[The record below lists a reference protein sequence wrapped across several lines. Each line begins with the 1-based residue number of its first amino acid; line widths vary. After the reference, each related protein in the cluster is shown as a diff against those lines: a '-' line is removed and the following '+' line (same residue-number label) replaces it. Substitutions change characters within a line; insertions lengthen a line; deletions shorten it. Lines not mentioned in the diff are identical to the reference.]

1 MTRDLGRALV
11 DDEALRALSRNRA
24 TFHQVWEA
32 AVELGIAPYFGWRI
46 EQTEALG
53 WATATTRRAH
63 ETRMQ
68 AAAVEAKQRAEL
80 ERVSAALDDGR
91 VAALVMDGA
100 ALAYSHYP
108 EPALRP
114 RAAMALLVN
123 HGDRGEAERLLSAIG
138 YEADLKSSKRL
149 SGCCEYRR
157 RDRSVPEPIDLRWR
171 IGDGPA
177 SLEALPFTDA
187 WRRRVPVPSLA
198 HAMTFIVPD
207 RLLVACLQ
215 CAAFGASR
223 VPLMDLLDVHLLA
236 VSLTL
241 AQWQDFVD
249 RASSPQ
255 ARAACVRTLREV
267 VELFGTSLLP
277 DVHEWIDQRVPPGGA
292 TRAHAPAA
300 YRERAIAGVWDWM
313 FGAREAID
321 R

>member
-32 AVELGIAPYFGWRI
+32 AVERGIAPYFGWRI
-46 EQTEALG
+46 EQTESFG

-68 AAAVEAKQRAEL
+68 AAAAEAKQRAEL
-80 ERVSAALDDGR
+80 ERVSAALGDGR

-100 ALAYSHYP
+100 ALAYSHYA

-114 RAAMALLVN
+114 RSALVLLVGN
-123 HGDRGEAERLLSAIG
+123 ADRGEAERLLSAIG
-138 YEADLKSSKRL
+138 YEADLKSGKRL
-149 SGCCEYRR
+149 SGRCEYRR

-171 IGDGPA
+171 ISDAPA
-177 SLEALPFTDA
+177 SADALPFADA
-187 WRRRVPVPSLA
+187 WRRRVPVPTVA
-198 HAMTFIVPD
+198 HAMTFIQPD

-215 CAAFGASR
+215 HAAAGANA
-223 VPLMDLLDVHLLA
+223 VPLISLLDVHLLA

-249 RASSPQ
+249 RASSPPT
-255 ARAACVRTLREV
+255 RSACVRTLREA

-277 DVHEWIDQRVPPGGA
+277 DMHEWLDQRLLPGTA
-292 TRAHAPAA
+292 TRAHVPAE
-300 YRERAIAGVWDWM
+300 YRQRAIAGVW
-313 FGAREAID
+313 GALFRSV
-321 R
+321 RL

>member
-11 DDEALRALSRNRA
+11 DDEALRVLSRNRA

-32 AVELGIAPYFGWRI
+32 AVELGIAPFFGWRI
-46 EQTEALG
+46 EQTEAFG
-53 WATATTRRAH
+53 WATATARRAR
-63 ETRMQ
+63 ETRLQ

-80 ERVSAALDDGR
+80 ERVSAALADGR
-91 VAALVMDGA
+91 VAALLMDGA

-114 RAAMALLVN
+114 RSATVLLVG

-138 YEADLKSSKRL
+138 YEADFKSGKRL
-149 SGCCEYRR
+149 AGRCEYRR

-171 IGDGPA
+171 IADAPA
-177 SLEALPFTDA
+177 SADALPFTDA
-187 WRRRVPVPSLA
+187 WRRRVPVPSVA

-215 CAAFGASR
+215 CASAADR
-223 VPLMDLLDVHLLA
+223 VPLIGLLDVHLLA

-255 ARAACVRTLREV
+255 TRAACVRTLRQA

-277 DVHEWIDQRVPPGGA
+277 DVHEWLEQRLPPGAA
-292 TRAHAPAA
+292 TRAHAPAE
-300 YRERAIAGVWDWM
+300 YRQRAMAGVWGWM
-313 FGAREAID
+313 FRGQ
-321 R
+321 